1 MGGTIGDWELVATEP
16 CTHLTVR
23 AGYGASRKLSFLHS
37 DIAAILRYDLRI
49 LPDSCQLIIND
60 R

>member
-1 MGGTIGDWELVATEP
+1 VGGTIGDWELVAVEP
-16 CTHLTVR
+16 WTQLSVR
-23 AGYGASRKLSFLHS
+23 PGYGASRKVSFLHQ